1 MSKYLE
7 LQNKYE
13 FPSQDW
19 YTFNDMMYICN
30 LIVDEAEFP
39 VEVTDDLMSQFM
51 AAPTEQDRTVIF
63 DSLMYYL
70 GSEDPSY
77 FQCPQNV
84 FADIIKNT
92 TMEDLPKVMYLL
104 DNPDKK
110 AVPSTFNALTHPD
123 YFKYNATQ
131 EEDYSSR
138 EIYNDVLKRS
148 LDVRNNN
155 LDARKFN
162 TGMTPEQ
169 IVAMANN
176 KMDLTAKITP
186 AEVLTPL
193 EGGNTSNQNNLYFSP
208 NSIVNSG
215 SAGNDK
221 VLSNVDKLQKMAR
234 DASTN
239 EAPKQA
245 QFNLED
251 LLKKD

>member
-19 YTFNDMMYICN
+19 YTFNDMVYICN
-30 LIVDEAEFP
+30 LIVEEAEFP
-39 VEVTDDLMSQFM
+39 IEVTDDIMSQFM
-51 AAPTEQDRTVIF
+51 AAETEQDRVVIF

-84 FADIIKNT
+84 FADIIKNSS
-92 TMEDLPKVMYLL
+92 MEDLPKVMYLL
-104 DNPDKK
+104 DNPDKTK
-110 AVPSTFNALTHPD
+110 VPESFNALTHPN
-123 YFKYNATQ
+123 YFKYNATA

-138 EIYNDVLKRS
+138 EIYNDVLKRA

-176 KMDLTAKITP
+176 KLDLTAKLSP
-186 AEVLTPL
+186 AEILKPQ
-193 EGGNTSNQNNLYFSP
+193 EDSQAPNQNLYFSP
-208 NSIVNSG
+208 NSIVNTG
-215 SAGNDK
+215 SAKDK
-221 VLSNVDKLQKMAR
+221 NLSNVDKLQKMAR
-234 DASTN
+234 DASATD
-239 EAPKQA
+239 APKKS